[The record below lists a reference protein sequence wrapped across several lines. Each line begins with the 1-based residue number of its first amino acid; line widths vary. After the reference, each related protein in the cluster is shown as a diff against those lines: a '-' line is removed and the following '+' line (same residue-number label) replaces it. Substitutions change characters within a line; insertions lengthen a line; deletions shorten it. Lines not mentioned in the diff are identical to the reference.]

1 MNKFLFAVLFS
12 SFFLNACVPIGN
24 NVNITIN
31 GNVENNSDYC
41 GGAAPP
47 QDLLDQLAMYHPSA
61 LQKFYVRQGNVA
73 MPFTPVYTFF
83 TTDSLGNYTISL
95 PAGQYTVI
103 SEEKYLTE
111 SNPAI
116 DSSCTYLHTPDFSL
130 NILASQTAY
139 TNSYTITCNYT
150 CTGQMPQ

>member
-1 MNKFLFAVLFS
+1 MNKFLFITLISSLFI
-12 SFFLNACVPIGN
+12 NACVPIGN
-24 NVNITIN
+24 TVNITVN
-31 GNVENNSDYC
+31 GNIENNSDYC

-61 LQKFYVRQGNVA
+61 MQKFYVRQGSVA

-111 SNPAI
+111 SNAAI

-130 NILASQTAY
+130 NIQASQTAY

-150 CTGQMPQ
+150 CTSQMPQ